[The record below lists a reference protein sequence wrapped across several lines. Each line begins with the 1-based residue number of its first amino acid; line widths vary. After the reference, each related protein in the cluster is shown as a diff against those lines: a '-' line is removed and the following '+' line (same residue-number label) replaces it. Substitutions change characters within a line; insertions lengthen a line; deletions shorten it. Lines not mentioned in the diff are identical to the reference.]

1 MALIRSEALLDALR
15 SQQHLPYAHFSL
27 RRLAGLSELLRVF
40 ELNAGDALSL
50 ATDGQPT
57 YVSVLDGIV
66 ELRPRQGPGV
76 AIRRGTTQLVTSRDS
91 TLSLHTA
98 GGALACVADAEAID
112 EMMSFE
118 SLIDAASGT
127 DRISMEA
134 LERAHRS
141 PAFRRVPLECVEAA
155 FHRMG
160 RLTVS
165 AGTEVIQQGG
175 PGDLFYVV
183 TQGKAEVWQTGLYD
197 DAPQK
202 VAELGPG
209 DVFGEEALVTG
220 GTRSA
225 TVRTIADTELLTLGK
240 EDYQA
245 LISQQLVDEVDPP
258 VAKSML
264 AAGYVLLDVR
274 YPEENEDESIPTSR
288 LIPLHELRTRM
299 DEIERGTRWL
309 VYCRSGK
316 RSAVATLL
324 LKQRGYQ
331 AVSLR
336 GGITAW
342 PFETTSR
349 PEHAD

>member
-1 MALIRSEALLDALR
+1 MALIRSETLLDALR
-15 SQQHLPYAHFSL
+15 SQKHLPYAHFSL
-27 RRLAGLSELLRVF
+27 RRLAGLPDMLRVF
-40 ELNAGDALSL
+40 ELGAGDTVIL
-50 ATDGQPT
+50 ATDGRPA
-57 YVSVLDGIV
+57 YVSVLDGII
-66 ELRPRQGPGV
+66 ECQTGHGSSMSIGR
-76 AIRRGTTQLVTSRDS
+76 ATTQLITSRDS
-91 TLSLHTA
+91 HMSLQSA
-98 GGALACVADAEAID
+98 GGALLCIAEAEAID

-118 SLIDAASGT
+118 SLIDAAPGG
-127 DRISMEA
+127 DRLSLEA

-155 FHRMG
+155 FRRMG
-160 RLTVS
+160 RRTAP
-165 AGTEVIQQGG
+165 AGTEVIQQGA
-175 PGDLFYVV
+175 PGDLFFVI
-183 TQGKAEVWQTGLYD
+183 TQGRAAVWQTGLYD
-197 DAPQK
+197 ESPQN
-202 VAELGPG
+202 VADLGPG

-225 TVRTIADTELLTLGK
+225 TVRAVTDIALLTLGK

-264 AAGYVLLDVR
+264 AAGYQLLDVR
-274 YPEENEDESIPTSR
+274 YPEENEDEAIPTSQ
-288 LIPLHELRTRM
+288 LLPLHELRTRM
-299 DEIERGTRWL
+299 DEVERGKRWL

-349 PEHAD
+349 PEFTT

>member
-1 MALIRSEALLDALR
+1 MALIRSEALLNALR
-15 SQQHLPYAHFSL
+15 TQQHLPYAYFAMQ
-27 RRLAGLSELLRVF
+27 RLAALAELLRVF
-40 ELNAGDALSL
+40 ELGAGDALVI
-50 ATDGQPT
+50 ATDARPT
-57 YVSVLDGIV
+57 YISVLDGII
-66 ELRPRQGPGV
+66 ECQTGQDPSLSINR
-76 AIRRGTTQLVTSRDS
+76 ATTHLVTSRES
-91 TLSLHTA
+91 RVSLHTN
-98 GGALACVADAEAID
+98 GGALICIADAETID
-112 EMMSFE
+112 EMMSFDL
-118 SLIDAASGT
+118 LIDAAPAV
-127 DRISMEA
+127 DRLSMEA

-160 RLTVS
+160 RLMVS
-165 AGTEVIQQGG
+165 AGTEVIQQGA
-175 PGDLFYVV
+175 PGDLFYVI

-225 TVRTIADTELLTLGK
+225 TVRTVADTELLTLVK

-258 VAKSML
+258 VARSML
-264 AAGYVLLDVR
+264 AAGYRLLDVR
-274 YPEENEDESIPTSR
+274 YPEENEDDSIPESQ

-299 DEIERGTRWL
+299 EEVGKASRWL

-324 LKQRGYQ
+324 LNQHGYQ

-349 PEHAD
+349 TDVAA